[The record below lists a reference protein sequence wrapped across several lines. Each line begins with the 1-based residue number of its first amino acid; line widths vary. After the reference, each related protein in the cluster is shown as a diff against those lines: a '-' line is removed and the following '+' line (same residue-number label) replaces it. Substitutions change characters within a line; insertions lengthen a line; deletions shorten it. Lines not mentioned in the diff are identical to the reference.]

1 MPAVTRALAWTRG
14 QVDPFPAVG
23 VRLLLRQ
30 CCLKEF
36 PDPAG
41 FNSRRRVA
49 VNWESR
55 QPCCRNDHVLQ
66 RVIIMTRGYWHV
78 LRRGRG
84 HLWRPHHSWLNKGS
98 RPGRYDPWR
107 VTGPCTWRVEE
118 VAWIVNRRES
128 RLGLLMPPS
137 HDLIGRVLIH
147 REPEGLRLDQLSL
160 GIESRPLR
168 SHPDPFCRQ
177 ILLSFH

>member
-14 QVDPFPAVG
+14 RVDPVPAVR

-41 FNSRRRVA
+41 FNSRRRGT

-55 QPCCRNDHVLQ
+55 QPCCRSDHVLQ
-66 RVIIMTRGYWHV
+66 RVIIMTRGYWHI
-78 LRRGRG
+78 LRRGRW
-84 HLWRPHHSWLNKGS
+84 HLGRPHHSRRNQVS
-98 RPGRYDPWR
+98 RPRRNDPWR
-107 VTGPCTWRVEE
+107 VTRPCTWRVEE

-137 HDLIGRVLIH
+137 HDLLGRVLIH
-147 REPEGLRLDQLSL
+147 CELEGLRLDQLSL
-160 GIESRPLR
+160 GIESCPLR
-168 SHPDPFCRQ
+168 SQPDAFRCK
-177 ILLSFH
+177 ILFSLH

>member
-1 MPAVTRALAWTRG
+1 M
-14 QVDPFPAVG
+14 DPVPAVG
-23 VRLLLRQ
+23 VRLLLCQ

-41 FNSRRRVA
+41 FNSRRRV
-49 VNWESR
+49 VVDWEGR
-55 QPCCRNDHVLQ
+55 QPCCRGDHVLQ
-66 RVIIMTRGYWHV
+66 RVIIMTRWYWHV
-78 LRRGRG
+78 LRRGSVRPR
-84 HLWRPHHSWLNKGS
+84 RPHYLGLNWRS
-98 RPGRYDPWR
+98 NPEHRDLWR
-107 VTGPCTWRVEE
+107 VTGPCPRRVEE
-118 VAWIVNRRES
+118 VSRIVDRRES

-147 REPEGLRLDQLSL
+147 RELEGLHLDQLSL

-168 SHPDPFCRQ
+168 SHPDPFCCQ

>member
-1 MPAVTRALAWTRG
+1 M
-14 QVDPFPAVG
+14 DPIPAVG

-49 VNWESR
+49 VDWESR
-55 QPCCRNDHVLQ
+55 QPCCRGDHVLQ
-66 RVIIMTRGYWHV
+66 RVIIMTRWYWHV

-84 HLWRPHHSWLNKGS
+84 HLGRPHHLWLNRGS
-98 RPGRYDPWR
+98 RPGHYDPWR
-107 VTGPCTWRVEE
+107 VTRPCTWRVEE
-118 VAWIVNRRES
+118 VVWIVNRRES

-147 REPEGLRLDQLSL
+147 REPERLCLNQLSL
-160 GIESRPLR
+160 GVESRPLR
-168 SHPDPFCRQ
+168 SHPDPFRRQ
-177 ILLSFH
+177 ILLGFC

>member
-1 MPAVTRALAWTRG
+1 M
-14 QVDPFPAVG
+14 DPVPAVG

-30 CCLKEF
+30 CRLKEF
-36 PDPAG
+36 PDSAG
-41 FNSRRRVA
+41 FDSRRRVA

-55 QPCCRNDHVLQ
+55 QPCCCGDHVLQ
-66 RVIIMTRGYWHV
+66 RVSIMTRWYWHI
-78 LRRGRG
+78 LRWGRVHPG
-84 HLWRPHHSWLNKGS
+84 RPHHLWLNRGP
-98 RPGRYDPWR
+98 RPGHYDPWR
-107 VTGPCTWRVEE
+107 VTRPCTRRVEE
-118 VAWIVNRRES
+118 VSRIVNRRES

-147 REPEGLRLDQLSL
+147 RELEGLRLDQLSL

-168 SHPDPFCRQ
+168 SHPDPFRCK